1 MSFTVK
7 VLPSGTVLQADEG
20 VSLFELLRDNGL
32 SPESP
37 CGGKGLCGKC
47 RITVNG
53 EEMLACK
60 TAVDRDMEVIIPEK
74 AKTEVLVS
82 GAQTELE
89 MDPAKEGPLLAF
101 DIGTTTVVCYLLDGK
116 TGAELA
122 HASMLN
128 PQQPYGADVIS
139 RIQAALSGE
148 LESQR
153 DIIRKG
159 MTELIEECC
168 RSAGV
173 SPESV
178 GVISVVGNP
187 CMQQLFMGILPE
199 NLAGVPFPPV
209 LVKSE
214 LVSAADYLPV
224 CPNALLA
231 VVPDISGYVG
241 ADTVGCV
248 VSTKM
253 YEAEDEVLMVD
264 IGTNGEMVLHSKG
277 RLTACST
284 AAGPALEGAKIKF
297 GMRGS
302 PGAIDHVSYE
312 DGEIKCTVIGDTE
325 AVGICGSGLID
336 AVAVALKAGLINKGG
351 RIQCKDEIDGQ
362 RFIRLTD
369 KVYLTQEDI
378 REVQLAK
385 GAIAA
390 GIRLMAEQLDIE
402 ISDID
407 RVLLAGAFGSF
418 MNPDSAC
425 TIGLLPSE
433 LSGKVIAVGN
443 AAGAGSKM
451 IACSRGELDRCE
463 EIIKKTEFI
472 ELAALPQ
479 FQMTFAMG
487 MYFKDPDDD
496 DD

>member
-7 VLPSGTVLQADEG
+7 VLPSGTVLQAEEG
-20 VSLFELLRDNGL
+20 ASLFELLRDNGL
-32 SPESP
+32 TPESP
-37 CGGKGLCGKC
+37 CGGRGLCGKC
-47 RITVNG
+47 KVTVNG
-53 EEMLACK
+53 EEKLACK
-60 TAVDRDMEVIIPEK
+60 TLVDMDMDVLLPEK

-89 MDPAKEGPLLAF
+89 MKPLKEGPLLAF

-116 TGAELA
+116 TGTELA

-159 MTELIEECC
+159 MTSLIEECC
-168 RSAGV
+168 KAAGV
-173 SPESV
+173 APEDV
-178 GVISVVGNP
+178 GVISVVANP
-187 CMQQLFMGILPE
+187 CMQQLFMGISPD
-199 NLAGVPFPPV
+199 NLATVPFAPV
-209 LVKSE
+209 LTEAKTVP
-214 LVSAADYLPV
+214 AADYLPV
-224 CPNALLA
+224 CPNALLC

-248 VSTKM
+248 LSTRM

-264 IGTNGEMVLHSKG
+264 IGTNGEMVMESKG

-302 PGAIDHVSYE
+302 PGAIDHVRWE
-312 DGEIKCTVIGDTE
+312 DGKITCTVIGGGE
-325 AVGICGSGLID
+325 ATGICGSGLID
-336 AVAVALKAGLINKGG
+336 AVAVALKAGLINRGG

-362 RFIRLTD
+362 RFIPLTD
-369 KVYLTQEDI
+369 KVWLTQEDI

-390 GIRLMAEQLDIE
+390 GIRLMAEQLDIDVA
-402 ISDID
+402 DID

-418 MNPDSAC
+418 MDPESAC
-425 TIGLLPSE
+425 AIGLLPPE
-433 LSGKVIAVGN
+433 LSGKVTAVGN

-451 IACSRGELDRCE
+451 IVCSQGELARSN
-463 EIIKKTEFI
+463 EIVKKTEFI
-472 ELAALPQ
+472 ELAALPD
-479 FQMTFAMG
+479 FQMAFAMG
-487 MYFKDPDDD
+487 MYFQDPDDE
-496 DD
+496 